1 MGIEKMEYNKITL
14 SFSAK
19 TEAAFRKRYFEDS
32 ILQIRIALF
41 LVMMLYGIFAFLDL
55 LMFPTYSDYFFKIRF
70 LIVIPFTSL
79 VILSSFSKIFIK
91 IWQVLL
97 PVNFIVGGLG
107 IITMTMFEPEN
118 YAYYSGMMLIFF
130 SGYLFLR
137 IRFIYATIA
146 GWIIL
151 LIYNLLAVF
160 YAEASSTVVISNNF
174 FFISANLI
182 GMFAA
187 YYMELQ
193 SRRNFY
199 LNQKLD
205 KEKEF
210 VEDLNVNLEQ
220 TVQER
225 TAELIKEKNIT
236 EAVNANLT
244 AIIEGTSESI
254 WAFDN
259 NYQILYLNDV
269 FRDEFYEAFGVF
281 LKPGVSIVNSI
292 PEGIRDLWKSRYD
305 KVLSNQQYMIDDK
318 VDTGKG
324 SVYIQVTFNPIIKK
338 GKVVGGSCFGSDI
351 TYRKLAEIEILKA
364 KERAEESDR
373 LKSAFLANM
382 SHEIRTPMNGILGF
396 AELLKDPDLTGDKQ
410 VEYIDIIEESG
421 VRMLNLI
428 NDIVD
433 ISKIEAGLI
442 EVFKTNIN
450 INESI
455 DYIYSFFKPE
465 AEAKDLEFILN
476 VPEKSDLI
484 FINTDKEKLYAI
496 LTNLVKNAIKY
507 TNKGSIEI
515 GFINKSKNI
524 EFYIKDT
531 GIGIPEE
538 RQKSVFDRFIQAD
551 TSNKIMQEGAG
562 LGLAITKSFVEVL
575 DGAIWL
581 ESKEGEGTT
590 FYFSL
595 PN

>member
-1 MGIEKMEYNKITL
+1 MEYNKITL

-220 TVQER
+220 TIQER

-236 EAVNANLT
+236 EEVNANMT
-244 AIIEGTSESI
+244 AIIEGTDESI

-259 NYQILYLNDV
+259 NYQILYINKV
-269 FRDEFYEAFGVF
+269 FKDEFYKSFGV
-281 LKPGVSIVNSI
+281 LLEPGVNLVNSL
-292 PEGIRDLWKSRYD
+292 PEKIRAQWKLNYD
-305 KVLSNQQYMIDDK
+305 KVLANNQFSIENK
-318 VDTGKG
+318 VTNADGDIY
-324 SVYIQVTFNPIIKK
+324 VQVTFNPIIKK

-455 DYIYSFFKPE
+455 DYMYSFFKPE

-507 TNKGSIEI
+507 TNRGSIEI

-575 DGAIWL
+575 DGVIWL

>member
-1 MGIEKMEYNKITL
+1 MKYNKTTL
-14 SFSAK
+14 SFPAK
-19 TEAAFRKRYFEDS
+19 TEAVFRKRYFEDS
-32 ILQIRIALF
+32 IQQLRVS
-41 LVMMLYGIFAFLDL
+41 LVLLILLYAVFAFLDL
-55 LMFPTYSDYFFKIRF
+55 LIFPKYVEYFFKIRF
-70 LIVIPFTSL
+70 YFVIPTIAIV
-79 VILSSFSKIFIK
+79 VILSFTKIFER
-91 IWQVLL
+91 IWQLL
-97 PVNFIVGGLG
+97 LSYSFIVGGLG
-107 IITMTMFEPEN
+107 ITTMTLFETEN
-118 YAYYSGMMLIFF
+118 NAYYAGMMLIFF
-130 SGYLFLR
+130 SGYLFVR
-137 IRFIYATIA
+137 IRFIYATVT
-146 GWIIL
+146 GWIL
-151 LIYNLLAVF
+151 LLLFNLIAVF
-160 YAEASSTVVISNNF
+160 FSDMTQSIIITNNF
-174 FFISANLI
+174 FFISSNLI

-187 YYMELQ
+187 YYLELQ
-193 SRRNFY
+193 TRRNFY

-205 KEKEF
+205 EEKGY
-210 VEDLNVNLEQ
+210 VEKLNVNLEK
-220 TVQER
+220 TVEMR
-225 TAELIKEKNIT
+225 TAELVREKNNT
-236 EAVNANLT
+236 EAVNANIR
-244 AIIEGTSESI
+244 AIIEGTGESI
-254 WAFDN
+254 WAFDT
-259 NYQILYLNDV
+259 NYKILYLNNE
-269 FRDEFYEAFGVF
+269 FKDEFYKSFGV
-281 LKPGVSIVNSI
+281 LLEPGVSLVNSL
-292 PEGIRDLWKSRYD
+292 PEKIRDQWKLNYD
-305 KVLSNQQYMIDDK
+305 KVLANNQFSIENK
-318 VDTGKG
+318 VTTAGGD
-324 SVYIQVTFNPIIKK
+324 VYVQVNFNPIVKK

-442 EVFKTNIN
+442 EVFKTNTN

-455 DYIYSFFKPE
+455 DYMYSFFKPE
-465 AEAKDLEFILN
+465 AEAKGLEFILN
-476 VPEKSDLI
+476 VPKKADLI
-484 FINTDKEKLYAI
+484 FIKTDKEKLYAI

-524 EFYIKDT
+524 EFYVKDT
-531 GIGIPEE
+531 GIGISEDK
-538 RQKSVFDRFIQAD
+538 QNAVFDRFIQAD
-551 TSNKIMQEGAG
+551 LSNKIMQEGAG

-575 DGAIWL
+575 DGEIWL